1 MFRVSLNYFLVG
13 SKKHLIHMPDFKQHY
28 FEPLQNLDAKFQLH
42 ALQKVVNG
50 KISLGEM
57 KHEAKEFQLLNVAKA
72 LFVR

>member
-1 MFRVSLNYFLVG
+1 
-13 SKKHLIHMPDFKQHY
+13 MPDFKQHY